1 MTTQSTPTGKT
12 PIYLSGTLWLTVA
25 ALLAMIFPQVKEWL
39 ENNPVEITSV
49 LGAVN
54 VLLRFLTSG
63 KREIN
68 FPDSEEEKE
77 TASGTGETQESSVTR
92 TGGHDVAETERLQ
105 KILFPVLFLGA
116 MSLVSC
122 CHDVTVTPDGAEV
135 CKGDSCLTLDKDHQT
150 ITYTQHTPTPPADQP
165 VVVIQQGK

>member
-25 ALLAMIFPQVKEWL
+25 ALLAMIFPPVKEWL

-63 KREIN
+63 RRELQ
-68 FPDSEEEKE
+68 FPDSEDKE
-77 TASGTGETQESSVTR
+77 TASGGGSAQESSAPPA
-92 TGGHDVAETERLQ
+92 GSDDIKKAERLS
-105 KILFPVLFLGA
+105 KMLFP
-116 MSLVSC
+116 S
-122 CHDVTVTPDGAEV
+122 E
-135 CKGDSCLTLDKDHQT
+135 
-150 ITYTQHTPTPPADQP
+150 
-165 VVVIQQGK
+165 

>member
-12 PIYLSGTLWLTVA
+12 PVYLSGTLWLTVA

-39 ENNPVEITSV
+39 ENNPIEITSV

-63 KREIN
+63 RRELQ
-68 FPDSEEEKE
+68 FPDSEDKE

-92 TGGHDVAETERLQ
+92 TGGHDVAKTERLQ

-122 CHDVTVTPDGAEV
+122 GHDVTLTPDGAEV

-150 ITYTQHTPTPPADQP
+150 ITYTQHTPTPPADQS
-165 VVVIQQGK
+165 VVVIQQSK